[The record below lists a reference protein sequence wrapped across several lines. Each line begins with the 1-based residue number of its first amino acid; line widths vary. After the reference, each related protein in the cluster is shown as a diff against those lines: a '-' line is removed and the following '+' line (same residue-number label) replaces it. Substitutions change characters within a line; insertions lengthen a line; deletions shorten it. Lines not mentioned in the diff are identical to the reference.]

1 MDVKLVILSSLRFE
15 LTKLA
20 KADIKKGKLD
30 VVKVY
35 DLKPNAERLIKA
47 WRGNLLT
54 GKVLASL
61 GVTDEELTQMM
72 KEVLVEVGVREIK
85 E

>member
-1 MDVKLVILSSLRFE
+1 MDLKLMILSSLRFE

-20 KADIKKGKLD
+20 KTDVKKGKLD
-30 VVKVY
+30 VAKVY

-47 WRGNLLT
+47 WRSNPLT
-54 GKVLASL
+54 GKTLSSL
-61 GVTDEELTQMM
+61 KVTDEELTQMM
-72 KEVLVEVGVREIK
+72 KEVLIEVGIKKIK